1 MTKGGKAGMKEK
13 SLNERVE
20 KFNNYILSDIR
31 PRIKASPQ
39 IEDVVVWVK
48 DFDEETGTL
57 VLGLALGDGVG
68 CSPFCGCAANQIAQL
83 IANELAYEFPEIKRV
98 VGLAEIP
105 PDDFLKLWNEN

>member
-1 MTKGGKAGMKEK
+1 LDRKEGKNMGAENEK
-13 SLNERVE
+13 VKKMNE
-20 KFNNYILSDIR
+20 FILSEIR

-48 DFDEETGTL
+48 DYDEETGTAL
-57 VLGLALGDGVG
+57 LGLALGDGVG
-68 CSPFCGCAANQIAQL
+68 CSPFCGCAANQIAQI

-105 PDDFLKLWNEN
+105 PEEYLKVWSEEN